1 MLSAS
6 NSCDGLT
13 TPVGITMKKI
23 IVIDVT
29 QLTVTPLSNTSMS
42 GGVKC

>member
-1 MLSAS
+1 MLSAL

-29 QLTVTPLSNTSMS
+29 QLTVTPLFNTSMS
-42 GGVKC
+42 GDVKC